1 MFYAFAIA
9 FLSGLIFNLVAERL
23 GAKIRFFKSRSQDG
37 RYGVSKLGGAS
48 IALSFFTAVLFFFIR
63 CGCLDQ
69 RLAVILISVGASF
82 LLGMTD
88 DLLVLPPFKKLAVQI
103 IISLLL
109 VGSGVKT
116 HIIYLS
122 SFLNSILTILWFLAI
137 MNAFNFLD
145 ILDGLAAGTSVIC
158 AGMFLVICIMKGNSI
173 IGVVL
178 AAILGSNLAFL
189 GFNKPPARLYMGDA
203 GSLFNGLI
211 FAAIALSIGYA
222 PKGHEIALF
231 VPVMILGLPLYD
243 LIFVVIMRLKQNK
256 PVIKKSRDHFVLR
269 MIDQGAHVS
278 GVVFLMYSFNF
289 LFGLI
294 ALALLSSGILQGFL
308 IVIFSVAVW
317 LLFAYKI
324 SNKEKIRATQSKY

>member
-23 GAKIRFFKSRSQDG
+23 GRKIRFFKSRSQDG
-37 RYGVSKLGGAS
+37 RYGVSKLGGVS
-48 IALSFFTAVLFFFIR
+48 IVLSFFLAVSLILIR
-63 CGCLDQ
+63 CGSLDQ
-69 RLAVILISVGASF
+69 KLAVILISVGASF

-88 DLLVLPPFKKLAVQI
+88 DLLVLPPFKKLAVQF

-145 ILDGLAAGTSVIC
+145 ILDGLAAGISVIC
-158 AGMFLVICIMKGNSI
+158 AATFLLICVIKGN
-173 IGVVL
+173 GVAGAVL

-189 GFNKPPARLYMGDA
+189 GFNKPEARLYMGDA
-203 GSLFNGLI
+203 GSLFNGMV
-211 FAAIALSIGYA
+211 FAAMALTIGYA
-222 PKGHEIALF
+222 PRGHEIALF

-256 PVIKKSRDHFVLR
+256 PLIKKSRDHFVLR
-269 MIDQGAHVS
+269 MVDQGMPAS
-278 GVVFLMYSFNF
+278 RVVLLMYFFNI

-308 IVIFSVAVW
+308 ILIFSVVAW

-324 SNKEKIRATQSKY
+324 SSKEKVRAA